1 MSWLSNLPV
10 FKIRIENW
18 LFKELKI
25 EVIMSIEAIAL
36 IMKNYLLKIHHLL
49 IVYENTCYFCH
60 TTGNPYNSKLTH
72 LFLKLPGKD
81 LNLLDFTGTRCLILF
96 CILTFNMNLNH
107 CDII

>member
-36 IMKNYLLKIHHLL
+36 IMKNYLLR
-49 IVYENTCYFCH
+49 
-60 TTGNPYNSKLTH
+60 NSPSTNSL
-72 LFLKLPGKD
+72 
-81 LNLLDFTGTRCLILF
+81 
-96 CILTFNMNLNH
+96 
-107 CDII
+107 